1 MDAAPPFIKHQ
12 ITLQLIRRPRQLLEH
27 PRLIFGVC
35 WGQCLFLEAKVPV
48 SAGNRSAPVNQP
60 VPHPAPH
67 HRGVPAFT
75 APDPLAN
82 SPSSF
87 PWAAWTTQAK
97 AELQARLGR
106 ALQAGGWGQSCLPSA
121 LGCWWEKQAWEKILK
136 KQ

>member
-12 ITLQLIRRPRQLLEH
+12 GTLQLIKRPMQLLEH
-27 PRLIFGVC
+27 PGPIFGV
-35 WGQCLFLEAKVPV
+35 FLEANVAV
-48 SAGNRSAPVNQP
+48 SAGNRPAPVNQP

-87 PWAAWTTQAK
+87 PWAAGTTQAK
-97 AELQARLGR
+97 AELQAWLGR
-106 ALQAGGWGQSCLPSA
+106 ALRAGGWGQSWDAGGKSSH
-121 LGCWWEKQAWEKILK
+121 GKIIFLK
-136 KQ
+136 K

>member
-1 MDAAPPFIKHQ
+1 MDAVLPFIKHQ
-12 ITLQLIRRPRQLLEH
+12 ITLQLIKRPMQLLEH
-27 PRLIFGVC
+27 PGLIFGV
-35 WGQCLFLEAKVPV
+35 FPEANVTV
-48 SAGNRSAPVNQP
+48 SAGNRPAPVNQP

-87 PWAAWTTQAK
+87 PWAAWTKPK

-106 ALQAGGWGQSCLPSA
+106 ALRAGGWGQSCLPSA
-121 LGCWWEKQAWEKILK
+121 LGCWREKQAWENNFFK
-136 KQ
+136 K